1 MRKGDCVNHKHCKVS
16 VIGAGIV
23 GVATAIWLAR
33 DGHEVTLVDRLAPG
47 EATSHG
53 NGGVLASCAVVP
65 VTVPGLAAKAPR
77 MLLDRQSPLF
87 LRWSYLPKLLPW
99 LAKYLS
105 HCTEAETARI
115 ATALLPVIG
124 DSLEQ
129 HQALAAGTGAERWLR
144 ASDYLYVYRDRA
156 AFEAD
161 GFAWSLRRDA
171 GFRWDILEDREL
183 RDYEPLIGPDNRFA
197 VKLPDHGVIS
207 DPGRYVKDLATHF
220 ESLGGRVLRA
230 DVRGFRFG
238 DGRLAALE
246 TDAGA
251 IDCGRAVLAA
261 GVWSKDLGRQL
272 GIDVPMESERG
283 YHLELEAPDA
293 YPCAPLM
300 MTAGKF
306 VATPLDGRIRL
317 AGIVEFGGRDA
328 GPSDAPFKVLET
340 QARRAMPTLKW
351 TALTRWMGHRPA
363 PADSIPLIGP
373 SPRHKDVLMAFG
385 HHHVGLTGGPRSGR
399 LIADLV
405 AGRTPNIDMAP
416 YSPGRFAV

>member
-1 MRKGDCVNHKHCKVS
+1 MSDERVTVA

-33 DGHEVTLVDRLAPG
+33 DGHRVTLVDRIAPG

-65 VTVPGLAAKAPR
+65 VTVPGLPAKAPR

-105 HCTEAETARI
+105 HCTEAETGRI
-115 ATALLPVIG
+115 ANALLPVIG

-129 HQALAAGTGAERWLR
+129 HRALAKGTGAERWLR
-144 ASDYLYVYRDRA
+144 ESDYLYVYRDRA
-156 AFEAD
+156 AFEGD
-161 GFAWSLRRDA
+161 GFAWALRRAA
-171 GFRWDILEDREL
+171 GFRWDTLEDGDL
-183 RDYEPLIGPDNRFA
+183 QDYEPLIGPENRFA
-197 VKLPDHGVIS
+197 VRLPQHGVIA
-207 DPGRYVKDLATHF
+207 DPGRYVKDLAAHF
-220 ESLGGRVLRA
+220 ESLGGRILRA
-230 DVRGFRFG
+230 EVRGFRFK
-238 DGRLAALE
+238 DGRLSALE
-246 TDAGA
+246 SDAGA
-251 IDCGRAVLAA
+251 IDCDRAVLAA
-261 GVWSKDLGRQL
+261 GVWSKELGRQL

-283 YHLELEAPDA
+283 YHLELEAPSA
-293 YPCAPLM
+293 YPRAPLM

-306 VATPLDGRIRL
+306 VATPLEGRIRL
-317 AGIVEFGGRDA
+317 AGIVEFGGLKA
-328 GPSDAPFKVLET
+328 GASAAPFKVLET
-340 QARRAMPTLKW
+340 QAGRAMPTLRW
-351 TALTRWMGHRPA
+351 ETVTRWMGHRPA
-363 PADSIPLIGP
+363 PADSIPVIGP
-373 SPRHKDVLMAFG
+373 SPRHGDVLMAFG

-405 AGRTPNIDMAP
+405 SGRTPNIDMAP

>member
-1 MRKGDCVNHKHCKVS
+1 MNDKRLNVA

-33 DGHEVTLVDRLAPG
+33 DGHDVTLVDRIAPG

-65 VTVPGLAAKAPR
+65 VTVPGLPAKAPR

-99 LAKYLS
+99 LGKYLS

-129 HQALAAGTGAERWLR
+129 HQALARGTGAERWLR
-144 ASDYLYVYRDRA
+144 ESDYLYVYRDRA

-161 GFAWSLRRDA
+161 GFAWTLRRAA
-171 GFRWDILEDREL
+171 GFRWDTLENGAL
-183 RDYEPLIGPDNRFA
+183 QDYEPLIGPDNRFA
-197 VKLPDHGVIS
+197 VRLPHHGVIG
-207 DPGRYVKDLATHF
+207 DPGRYVADLATHF
-220 ESLGGRVLRA
+220 ESLGGRIQRA
-230 DVRGFRFG
+230 DIRGFRFE

-246 TDAGA
+246 SDAGA
-251 IDCGRAVLAA
+251 IDCDRAVLAA

-283 YHLELEAPDA
+283 YHLELEAPSA

-306 VATPLDGRIRL
+306 VATPMDGRIRL
-317 AGIVEFGGRDA
+317 AGIVEFGGLDA
-328 GPSDAPFKVLET
+328 GPSDAPFKVLES
-340 QARRAMPTLKW
+340 QARRAMPALKW
-351 TALTRWMGHRPA
+351 KSLTRWMGHRPA
-363 PADSIPLIGP
+363 PADSIPVIGP

-399 LIADLV
+399 LVADLV
-405 AGRTPNIDMAP
+405 AGRPPNIDIAP
-416 YSPGRFAV
+416 YSPERFAV